1 MNSPGYPAVME
12 LLRLFSDNLLP
23 VFLIAG
29 VGWLLT
35 ARMGVDPRA
44 VAQVSLNVLAPAL
57 MFDLILQNRLPPA
70 DLVRM
75 MGYGFACLLVPAAL
89 AFAIARWQG
98 WSRSITSAVV
108 LAVMLTNSGNYG
120 LSVTVLA
127 FGQRGLAQASL
138 FFLASSIVSYTGGVF
153 VASLGRT
160 NVRSALVALACTPT
174 VWAVVL
180 AFVLSGLRVQVPG
193 PVVNAAHMLAT
204 ACVPVFLLALGM
216 QLHGARLRGPW
227 RPMVA
232 ATAIRLGGG
241 IAAGILFAPL
251 FGLAGV
257 PRQAGILESG
267 MPSAVVATLLA
278 SEYDVE
284 PAFVVSVVLVTT
296 LLSPFTL
303 TPLLAYLHAG

>member
-1 MNSPGYPAVME
+1 MD

-29 VGWLLT
+29 LGWLLT
-35 ARMGVDPRA
+35 AKLKVDPRA

-57 MFDLILQNRLPPA
+57 MFDLIMQNRLPLA
-70 DLVRM
+70 DLLRM
-75 MGYGFACLLVPAAL
+75 MGFGFTCLLVPAAV
-89 AFAIARWQG
+89 AFGIARWQG
-98 WSRSITSAVV
+98 WSRSLTSGVV

-120 LSVTVLA
+120 LSVNVLA

-160 NVRSALVALACTPT
+160 NVRAALAELARTPT
-174 VWAVVL
+174 VWAVAVGL
-180 AFVLSGLRVQVPG
+180 LLSGLRIQLPG
-193 PVVNAAHMLAT
+193 PVGSAAHMLAT
-204 ACVPVFLLALGM
+204 SCVPVFLLALGM
-216 QLHGARLRGPW
+216 QLYGARLRGPW
-227 RPMVA
+227 RPMVP
-232 ATAIRLGGG
+232 ATAIRLVGG
-241 IAAGILFAPL
+241 IAVGLLFAPL
-251 FGLAGV
+251 FHLTGAS
-257 PRQAGILESG
+257 RQAGILQSA

-296 LLSPFTL
+296 LRSPFTL
-303 TPLLAYLHAG
+303 TPLLAYLRASL